1 VHWVGS
7 ARRAEIHAA
16 FFARLEAFLRRIRSD
31 VLRERTNFLAL
42 VRSLELLARI
52 AKMKRSAS
60 GEQADGL
67 TCDVFRCADL
77 CDFCNAL
84 EFF

>member
-1 VHWVGS
+1 MHWVGS

-16 FFARLEAFLRRIRSD
+16 FFARLEAFLRRLRSD